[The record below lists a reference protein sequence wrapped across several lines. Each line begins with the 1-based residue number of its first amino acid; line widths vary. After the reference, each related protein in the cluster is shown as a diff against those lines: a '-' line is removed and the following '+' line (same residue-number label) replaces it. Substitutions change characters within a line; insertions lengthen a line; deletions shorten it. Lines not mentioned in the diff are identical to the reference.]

1 MFRFRARAASSSTAP
16 EFLVVG
22 LGNPGKKY
30 ALTRHNAGFL
40 FLEAFALKHHVKIN
54 RIRFKSLIGDATVAG
69 HRCILM
75 MPQTY
80 MNNSGEAVREAAD
93 FYKIP
98 PEKVIVIFDDTAL
111 PSGAL
116 RIRRSGSDG
125 GHNGI
130 KSLLFHLRTDNFP
143 RIKLGIGAKPH
154 AEMELA
160 DWVLSAFG
168 KEDLA
173 ALRAVAD
180 KAGDALELIL
190 NGDIEQAMARY
201 N

>member
-1 MFRFRARAASSSTAP
+1 MFRFRARAVSTGTAP

-40 FLEAFALKHHVKIN
+40 FLEAFALKHNVKIN
-54 RIRFKSLIGDATVAG
+54 RIRFKSLTGDATVAG